1 MHVPEN
7 EYYIY
12 IDFSILLKKK
22 GRKEGPWGKL
32 VFYKSGQAHCYSYS
46 IIIQHNKMKIM
57 ISNILL
63 TIFVPLNCIIVSKTT
78 LYYPIIPM
86 HTAYILYL
94 VDNNVS
100 K

>member
-32 VFYKSGQAHCYSYS
+32 VFYKSGQAHCYSY
-46 IIIQHNKMKIM
+46 IQ
-57 ISNILL
+57 
-63 TIFVPLNCIIVSKTT
+63 
-78 LYYPIIPM
+78 
-86 HTAYILYL
+86 
-94 VDNNVS
+94 
-100 K
+100 